1 MEGMVL
7 KKDKQVLYF
16 YMISVTIGITLIA
29 MAIIKYIVEVN
40 EPKGYLIIIF
50 GFVLTFNYIIY
61 LEKKAGISKKVIWV
75 RNSLYMVLVGSFIY
89 FLYY

>member
-1 MEGMVL
+1 M

-29 MAIIKYIVEVN
+29 MAIIRYIVEVD

-61 LEKKAGISKKVIWV
+61 IEKKAGINKKVIWV
-75 RNSLYMVLVGSFIY
+75 RSSLYK
-89 FLYY
+89 

>member
-1 MEGMVL
+1 M

-16 YMISVTIGITLIA
+16 YMISVTISFTLIA
-29 MAIIKYIVEVN
+29 MAIIKYIVEIN

-61 LEKKAGISKKVIWV
+61 LEKKAGISKKVIWI
-75 RNSLYMVLVGSFIY
+75 RNSVYMVLVGSFIY
-89 FLYY
+89 FLYF